1 MSAYSSE
8 LIQSCKETQML
19 RFQSKVVGG
28 FTNRG
33 GSSKRRSMK
42 RINLCLL
49 CLCLMSG
56 IVGLSYLLF
65 DPVVRSIVLS
75 KLTLSRTS
83 ETFYIWEDP
92 PISPHLKVYFWNFT
106 NPEAFF
112 AGREKPELK
121 EVGPYTYR
129 QKWLKQNITW
139 HNNGTISYRT
149 RKIFTFTASESCTGC
164 DDLKDNI
171 TTLNIPAISAYY
183 QMRDA
188 QFTGYLLTQMIHYWL
203 KYNMWT
209 TRSPNEFLWGHEE
222 TLFDIARHT
231 MPNPP
236 PFNKFGI
243 FLTKNSTKEEDMG
256 LYTMYTGQGDPYK
269 LATIASV
276 DGKQTLDRWNDTEC
290 DRVHGSDGASF
301 NPYIQQ
307 KDTLWFFNDQLC
319 RAMPLVFDKEVVKEG
334 LPGYRFKPRED
345 VFMSSKRY
353 PENACYEHDDL
364 VTGDGV
370 FDVTKCQFNAP
381 IVLSWPHFLHAD
393 PKFRQNV
400 SGLSPD
406 EEKHGFWFDIQP
418 TTGTTLTAKARVQ
431 INVMV
436 RNLPLFDDLSKVNDT
451 VVPVIWFNEGIDE
464 LGPDIVSVLKTAA
477 VDPGIYRQYILYFF
491 VGLSLTVIVVLIV
504 AVCVFCANRAAR
516 MEQKLRENL
525 HDIMDPAAAYE
536 RAQAVQPMLDT
547 YTDSTDSS
555 RVTTACHSRNCSEG
569 IKPQYVKD
577 GKGEKLLERLP
588 HLPVIGRSPPYN
600 AIKVDVPDSLLDP
613 PSVSEEG
620 QEDTASLTSSEQEP
634 EPQMVDEGSEGEVE
648 GSSSEGEE
656 EEATQVLIHQPRSR
670 KLSAM
675 SALSS

>member
-8 LIQSCKETQML
+8 LIPSCKETQLL
-19 RFQSKVVGG
+19 RLQSKVVG

-33 GSSKRRSMK
+33 ASKRHSMK
-42 RINLCLL
+42 RMNICLL
-49 CLCLMSG
+49 CLCVLSG

-65 DPVVRSIVLS
+65 DPVVRSVVLS
-75 KLTLSRTS
+75 KLAMSRTS

-112 AGREKPELK
+112 TGKEKPVLSEI
-121 EVGPYTYR
+121 GPYTYR

-149 RKIFTFTASESCTGC
+149 RKIFTFVPSESCAGC
-164 DDLKDNI
+164 SDVNDTI

-188 QFTGYLLTQMIHYWL
+188 RWTGYLLTGMIHWL
-203 KYNMWT
+203 EYKMWT
-209 TRSPNEFLWGHEE
+209 TRSPHEFLWGHQE
-222 TLFDIARHT
+222 TLFDIARNT

-236 PFNKFGI
+236 PFDRFGI
-243 FLTKNSTKEEDMG
+243 FLTKNSSKEEDLGM
-256 LYTMYTGQGDPYK
+256 YTMYTGQGDPYK

-276 DGKQTLDRWNDTEC
+276 NGQQSLDRWNDTDC
-290 DRVHGSDGASF
+290 DQIHGSDGASF

-345 VFMSSKRY
+345 VFMSPERY
-353 PENACYEHDDL
+353 PQNACYSKPGL
-364 VTGDGV
+364 ISGDGV
-370 FDVTKCQFNAP
+370 FDVTHCQFNAP
-381 IVLSWPHFLHAD
+381 IVLSWPHFLHAE
-393 PKFRQNV
+393 PKFRENV
-400 SGLSPD
+400 AGLSPD
-406 EEKHGFWFDIQP
+406 PEKHGFWFDIQP
-418 TTGTTLTAKARVQ
+418 TTGTTLTAKARIQ

-436 RNLPLFDDLSKVNDT
+436 RNLDLYDDLNKVNDT
-451 VVPVIWFNEGIDE
+451 VVPVLWFNEGIDE
-464 LGPDIVSVLKTAA
+464 LGEEIVSVLKTAA
-477 VDPGIYRQYILYFF
+477 VDPKIYRQYILYFF
-491 VGLSLTVIVVLIV
+491 VGLILTVIVVCIV
-504 AVCVFCANRAAR
+504 AVCLCCANRAAR
-516 MEQKLRENL
+516 MEQKLREKC
-525 HDIMDPAAAYE
+525 HDILDPASAYD

-577 GKGEKLLERLP
+577 GRSEKLLEKLP
-588 HLPVIGRSPPYN
+588 QLVIGRSQPYN
-600 AIKVDVPDSLLDP
+600 AMQVDVPESLLDP
-613 PSVSEEG
+613 PVSEEG
-620 QEDTASLTSSEQEP
+620 EDAESLNSDPMEEG
-634 EPQMVDEGSEGEVE
+634 EEGSEVE

-656 EEATQVLIHQPRSR
+656 ATVVLIHPPRSR